1 MGAELPYQICEIG
14 SICRMWRNT
23 QNTHLPCSPIS
34 IHIFLAEGDVSNNS
48 IYVVLSISIHT
59 FLVEGDDVQYQITE
73 LTKISIHTFLT
84 EGDVVSVRCAGAMV
98 ISIHTFLAEG
108 DNKLA
113 VARYTLAVF
122 QSTPSLQKVTE
133 AGCRCG
139 ELYRISIHTFFAEGD
154 VWRIV
159 YSTEL

>member
-84 EGDVVSVRCAGAMV
+84 EGDHMRGDMARIMPFQSTPSSRKVTGLRYIVTAPLK

-108 DNKLA
+108 DDLDTA
-113 VARYTLAVF
+113 VKYRDRYFNPHL
-122 QSTPSLQKVTE
+122 PRGRWLK
-133 AGCRCG
+133 
-139 ELYRISIHTFFAEGD
+139 
-154 VWRIV
+154 
-159 YSTEL
+159 

>member
-1 MGAELPYQICEIG
+1 M
-14 SICRMWRNT
+14 
-23 QNTHLPCSPIS
+23 
-34 IHIFLAEGDVSNNS
+34 SNNS

-108 DNKLA
+108 DDTTRDRIQMLEP
-113 VARYTLAVF
+113 F
-122 QSTPSLQKVTE
+122 QSTPSSRKVTG
-133 AGCRCG
+133 GCIYG
-139 ELYRISIHTFFAEGD
+139 YIL
-154 VWRIV
+154 
-159 YSTEL
+159 L